1 MLTQNFR
8 NFLRPKRST
17 YTNSYEKKYSG
28 TKNRGVPKI
37 REMSCFL
44 RKFDCS
50 PKGDQKGIL
59 VPLEALKN
67 CSDSDQARTADLGVG
82 IVENTNL
89 ISSLTEVDECEFEE
103 SSEHEEQTSPQIEID
118 RCVHKIGG
126 QRSDAARSQGH
137 HGQDACDTYRR
148 TGRYGS
154 PKTIKIFSCTLCN
167 RLNFLIEKR
176 SFKKQN
182 ISKPTV
188 KSNLMPVL
196 FLGKRKIVI
205 FKFC

>member
-1 MLTQNFR
+1 M
-8 NFLRPKRST
+8 
-17 YTNSYEKKYSG
+17 
-28 TKNRGVPKI
+28 
-37 REMSCFL
+37 

-59 VPLEALKN
+59 VSLEALKN
-67 CSDSDQARTADLGVG
+67 YSGSDQARTADLGVG
-82 IVENTNL
+82 IVESTNL
-89 ISSLTEVDECEFEE
+89 IGSLTEVDECEFEE
-103 SSEHEEQTSPQIEID
+103 SSEHEEQTSPQIEIN

-137 HGQDACDTYRR
+137 HGQDACDTHRR

-154 PKTIKIFSCTLCN
+154 PETKRIFACTLCN

-182 ISKPTV
+182 ISKPVV
-188 KSNLMPVL
+188 KSNLKPVL
-196 FLGKRKIVI
+196 FLGTSNIVI